1 MKVISIH
8 LEKADVFKRY
18 YLELYSQI
26 TYFISKYIEDK
37 ETAADIIQDVWLR
50 MWEQKMTFPDETAMK
65 AYLYRSIHNAA
76 MNFIRSNSREQ
87 QRYEAIKTISDD
99 IDSSNV
105 LNDIVESEIYAII
118 NKAFSE
124 LSDASRRV
132 YVESLKGKSQKE
144 IAEELNISV
153 NTVKKHIYNANQ
165 YLRKRLEHLFL
176 LILLFSLK

>member
-1 MKVISIH
+1 MKVISVN
-8 LEKADVFKRY
+8 LSKADVFKRY
-18 YLELYSQI
+18 YLELYPQT
-26 TYFISKYIEDK
+26 TYFIGKYIENK
-37 ETAADIIQDVWLR
+37 EIAADLIQDVWLK
-50 MWEQKMTFPDETAMK
+50 MWEQELTFPNEDALK

-87 QRYEAIKTISDD
+87 LRYEAIKTVSDD
-99 IDSSNV
+99 IDSSNM
-105 LNDIVESEIYAII
+105 LNDMVESEIYAMI
-118 NKAFSE
+118 NQAFSE
-124 LSDASRRV
+124 LSDAARRV

-176 LILLFSLK
+176 LILIFSLK